1 MAAKAN
7 QLEAPWGSPT
17 LHDFGA
23 GELDGAPFHYL
34 PSPKTCN
41 ARPEGFSMFYPFTL
55 SRSLCEIVR
64 SGNCVSCAI
73 IPPASRISVQR

>member
-1 MAAKAN
+1 MAAKPN

-41 ARPEGFSMFYPFTL
+41 AKLQDLKVFPCFIP
-55 SRSLCEIVR
+55 SLFLALFVK
-64 SGNCVSCAI
+64 S
-73 IPPASRISVQR
+73 